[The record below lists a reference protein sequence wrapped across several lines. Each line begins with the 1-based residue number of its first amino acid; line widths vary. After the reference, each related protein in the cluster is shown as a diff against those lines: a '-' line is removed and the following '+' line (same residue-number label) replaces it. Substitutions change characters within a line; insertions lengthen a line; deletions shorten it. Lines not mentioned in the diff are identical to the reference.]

1 MSLTL
6 DRLRAL
12 KRQAG
17 ATDAVPAAAPT
28 APTQMARSATSDANA
43 GASPRATRA
52 AVRPEA
58 PWDAVLRAD
67 GALREAPT
75 GDAAD
80 PANAADVEPGVHCTD
95 ATTPARR
102 LPASADGVAG
112 ATHEPAASG
121 LSTNPRTAAGDSLR
135 RLLGLRERAPASRT
149 RVRQAD
155 RTLPG
160 REIDDGLWLIESRV
174 ADAPPGAPLPLAFAR
189 RDGHVAAGDLLF
201 FDTETTGLAG
211 GTGTRAF
218 MIGAAD
224 WFGGALRVRQLLIA
238 NMAAERAMLRTFASW
253 LSPSTVLSSYNGR
266 SYDAPLLRTR
276 YRLARLPDALHGLDH
291 LDLLHPSRRRWR
303 GRWENCRLATIERE
317 ALRILRE
324 DDLPG
329 AQAPAAWL
337 SYLRGGDAVN
347 LRRVAEHNRQ
357 DVATLAR
364 LLLRLADDG
373 TE

>member
-1 MSLTL
+1 MTLTL

-17 ATDAVPAAAPT
+17 ATDAPVPAAPGLSSSLRVPAEVASRAPAAAQVPEQAVPAADGLHDLDVAIDVT
-28 APTQMARSATSDANA
+28 
-43 GASPRATRA
+43 ASPR
-52 AVRPEA
+52 PS
-58 PWDAVLRAD
+58 
-67 GALREAPT
+67 
-75 GDAAD
+75 
-80 PANAADVEPGVHCTD
+80 PA
-95 ATTPARR
+95 
-102 LPASADGVAG
+102 
-112 ATHEPAASG
+112 PAASPSAG
-121 LSTNPRTAAGDSLR
+121 TSTDSLR
-135 RLLGLRERAPASRT
+135 RLLGLRDRSLAPRPHARAR
-149 RVRQAD
+149 D
-155 RTLPG
+155 RGLPG
-160 REIDDGLWLIESRV
+160 TEIDDGLWLIESRV
-174 ADAPPGAPLPLAFAR
+174 ADAPPPAPLPLAFAR
-189 RDGHVAAGDLLF
+189 REGHVDATNLLF

-224 WFGGALRVRQLLIA
+224 WCEGTLRIRQLLIA
-238 NMAAERAMLRTFASW
+238 NMAAERAMLREFAAW
-253 LSPSTVLSSYNGR
+253 LAPSTVLASYNGR

-329 AQAPAAWL
+329 SQAPAAWL
-337 SYLRGGDAVN
+337 SYLRGGASTN

-364 LLLRLADDG
+364 LLLRLCDEPA
-373 TE
+373 ERP

>member
-1 MSLTL
+1 MTLTL

-17 ATDAVPAAAPT
+17 ATDAPVDTPATRSSLQEPPPAAAARD
-28 APTQMARSATSDANA
+28 APSAPWETVLTGA
-43 GASPRATRA
+43 GAVLPDGHDPAPATA
-52 AVRPEA
+52 ATPAQA
-58 PWDAVLRAD
+58 P
-67 GALREAPT
+67 GAL
-75 GDAAD
+75 
-80 PANAADVEPGVHCTD
+80 
-95 ATTPARR
+95 
-102 LPASADGVAG
+102 
-112 ATHEPAASG
+112 AAS
-121 LSTNPRTAAGDSLR
+121 PQSLR
-135 RLLGLRERAPASRT
+135 RLLGLRERTPAPRAHGT
-149 RVRQAD
+149 AD

-160 REIDDGLWLIESRV
+160 REIAGGLWLIESHV
-174 ADAPPGAPLPLAFAR
+174 ADSPPAMPLPLAFAR
-189 RDGHVAAGDLLF
+189 REGHVDASNLLF

-224 WFGGALRVRQLLIA
+224 WHEGALRIRQLLIA
-238 NMAAERAMLRTFASW
+238 NMAAEKAMLREFASW
-253 LSPSTVLSSYNGR
+253 LSPSTVLASYNGR

-329 AQAPAAWL
+329 SQAPAAWL
-337 SYLRGGDAVN
+337 SFLRGGASTN

-364 LLLRLADDG
+364 LLRRLCDGSADG
-373 TE
+373 SESAESP

>member
-17 ATDAVPAAAPT
+17 ATDAPAPQASSVPSSLREPAVAPPVAPWEKVLAA
-28 APTQMARSATSDANA
+28 DA
-43 GASPRATRA
+43 ASPGPS
-52 AVRPEA
+52 V
-58 PWDAVLRAD
+58 V
-67 GALREAPT
+67 
-75 GDAAD
+75 
-80 PANAADVEPGVHCTD
+80 
-95 ATTPARR
+95 
-102 LPASADGVAG
+102 ASA
-112 ATHEPAASG
+112 P
-121 LSTNPRTAAGDSLR
+121 PPSLR
-135 RLLGLRERAPASRT
+135 RLLGLRDRAAAPRPRARS
-149 RVRQAD
+149 VD

-160 REIDDGLWLIESRV
+160 VEIDDGLWLLESQV
-174 ADAPPGAPLPLAFAR
+174 AHATPDVPLPLAFAR
-189 RDGHVAAGDLLF
+189 REGHVQADDVLF

-224 WFGGALRVRQLLIA
+224 WHDGALRVRQLYIA
-238 NMAAERAMLRTFASW
+238 TMAAERAMLRTFAGW
-253 LSPSTVLSSYNGR
+253 LAPSTVLASYNGR

-276 YRLARLPDALHGLDH
+276 YRLARLKDPLHGLDH

-329 AQAPAAWL
+329 SQAPAAWL
-337 SYLRGGDAVN
+337 SYLRGGASTD
-347 LRRVAEHNRQ
+347 LCRVAEHNRQ

-364 LLLRLADDG
+364 LLERLCDLSSDFPEQAEG
-373 TE
+373 P

>member
-17 ATDAVPAAAPT
+17 ATDMPAPT
-28 APTQMARSATSDANA
+28 APAVPSCLREAPAHTTATPAI
-43 GASPRATRA
+43 
-52 AVRPEA
+52 A
-58 PWDAVLRAD
+58 PWDAVLQD
-67 GALREAPT
+67 DDALRRAAETAASIASDAP
-75 GDAAD
+75 AAAGTAQASS
-80 PANAADVEPGVHCTD
+80 PSVAAP
-95 ATTPARR
+95 
-102 LPASADGVAG
+102 PAS
-112 ATHEPAASG
+112 
-121 LSTNPRTAAGDSLR
+121 RTVDVDALR
-135 RLLGLRERAPASRT
+135 RLLGLRERPLTARPRT
-149 RVRQAD
+149 PRMLD
-155 RTLPG
+155 RALPG
-160 REIDDGLWLIESRV
+160 TEIDDGLWLIESSV
-174 ADAPPGAPLPLAFAR
+174 AHALPEAPLPLAFAR
-189 RDGHVAAGDLLF
+189 REGHVDAAHVLF

-224 WFGGALRVRQLLIA
+224 WFEGALRIRQLLIA

-253 LSPSTVLSSYNGR
+253 LAPSTVLASYNGR

-276 YRLARLPDALHGLDH
+276 YRLARLKDPLDGLDH

-337 SYLRGGDAVN
+337 SFLRGGDAVN

-357 DVATLAR
+357 DVATLSQ
-364 LLLRLADDG
+364 LLLRLCSDDD
-373 TE
+373 

>member
-1 MSLTL
+1 MTLTL

-17 ATDAVPAAAPT
+17 ATDAAPPTASSVPSALREPPVVSAAA
-28 APTQMARSATSDANA
+28 
-43 GASPRATRA
+43 
-52 AVRPEA
+52 VA
-58 PWDAVLRAD
+58 PWDAVLATD
-67 GALREAPT
+67 AKSVPTAPPHAGA
-75 GDAAD
+75 GAARD
-80 PANAADVEPGVHCTD
+80 PAATD
-95 ATTPARR
+95 A
-102 LPASADGVAG
+102 
-112 ATHEPAASG
+112 
-121 LSTNPRTAAGDSLR
+121 LR
-135 RLLGLRERAPASRT
+135 RLLGLRERGPAPARARSR
-149 RVRQAD
+149 D
-155 RTLPG
+155 RSLPG
-160 REIDDGLWLIESRV
+160 TEIDEGLWLIESRV
-174 ADAPPGAPLPLAFAR
+174 VRTPPDLPLPLAFAR
-189 RDGHVAAGDLLF
+189 RDGHVDAHDLLF

-224 WFGGALRVRQLLIA
+224 WFDGALRVRQLLIA
-238 NMAAERAMLRTFASW
+238 NMAAERAMLREFASW
-253 LSPSTVLSSYNGR
+253 LAPSTVLASYNGR

-329 AQAPAAWL
+329 SQAPAAWL
-337 SYLRGGDAVN
+337 SFLRGGASTN

-357 DVATLAR
+357 DVATLAELMLCLCDER
-364 LLLRLADDG
+364 PERS
-373 TE
+373 

>member
-17 ATDAVPAAAPT
+17 ATDLPAPAASAVPSSLRESP
-28 APTQMARSATSDANA
+28 ARSAATPTAAPDNAVPQEDATLRRAAETAASIASDAPVII
-43 GASPRATRA
+43 GA
-52 AVRPEA
+52 
-58 PWDAVLRAD
+58 
-67 GALREAPT
+67 
-75 GDAAD
+75 
-80 PANAADVEPGVHCTD
+80 VH
-95 ATTPARR
+95 
-102 LPASADGVAG
+102 ASR
-112 ATHEPAASG
+112 PAAPD
-121 LSTNPRTAAGDSLR
+121 LTHAPRTVDVDALR
-135 RLLGLRERAPASRT
+135 RLLGLRERTPVARSRT
-149 RVRQAD
+149 PRVLD
-155 RTLPG
+155 RALPG
-160 REIDDGLWLIESRV
+160 TEIDDGLWLIESQV
-174 ADAPPGAPLPLAFAR
+174 AHALPDAPLPLAFAR
-189 RDGHVAAGDLLF
+189 REGHVEAARLMF

-224 WFGGALRVRQLLIA
+224 WFEGALRIRQLLIA
-238 NMAAERAMLRTFASW
+238 NMAAEASMLRTFATW
-253 LSPSTVLSSYNGR
+253 LSPDTVLASYNGR

-276 YRLARLPDALHGLDH
+276 YRLARLKDPLHGLDH

-337 SYLRGGDAVN
+337 SFLRGGDAVN

-357 DVATLAR
+357 DVATLSQ
-364 LLLRLADDG
+364 LLLCLCDD
-373 TE
+373 TPEIR

>member
-1 MSLTL
+1 MTLTL

-17 ATDAVPAAAPT
+17 GGDVPSAPARPALREPSPPHAGAPAAPWEAVLRNDAAGGAATAAGTPPAAADASTVAAAPT
-28 APTQMARSATSDANA
+28 P
-43 GASPRATRA
+43 P
-52 AVRPEA
+52 
-58 PWDAVLRAD
+58 AD
-67 GALREAPT
+67 D
-75 GDAAD
+75 GD
-80 PANAADVEPGVHCTD
+80 
-95 ATTPARR
+95 R
-102 LPASADGVAG
+102 
-112 ATHEPAASG
+112 
-121 LSTNPRTAAGDSLR
+121 LR
-135 RLLGLRERAPASRT
+135 RLLGLRERGAPARP
-149 RVRQAD
+149 RARAVD
-155 RTLPG
+155 RRLPG
-160 REIDDGLWLIESRV
+160 EQIDEGLWLIESRI
-174 ADAPPGAPLPLAFAR
+174 AHAPPDAPLPLDFAR
-189 RDGHVAAGDLLF
+189 REGRLDAADLLF

-224 WFGGALRVRQLLIA
+224 WFEGALRIRQLLIA
-238 NMAAERAMLRTFASW
+238 SMAAERAMLRTFASW
-253 LSPSTVLSSYNGR
+253 LRPQTVLASYNGR

-329 AQAPAAWL
+329 SQAPAAWL
-337 SYLRGGDAVN
+337 GYLRGGDAVN

-357 DVATLAR
+357 DVATLAQ
-364 LLLRLADDG
+364 LLLTLSIERPAPP
-373 TE
+373 

>member
-17 ATDAVPAAAPT
+17 ATDAVPAASPAAPPT
-28 APTQMARSATSDANA
+28 PVSRSVPSDFASRAP
-43 GASPRATRA
+43 GGV
-52 AVRPEA
+52 VRPDA

-67 GALREAPT
+67 RALRDTP
-75 GDAAD
+75 AANS
-80 PANAADVEPGVHCTD
+80 ANAANVAADAHGAD
-95 ATTPARR
+95 ATTPARA
-102 LPASADGVAG
+102 LPASADGAAG
-112 ATHEPAASG
+112 ATHEAAASRT
-121 LSTNPRTAAGDSLR
+121 STNPRGAAGESLR
-135 RLLGLRERAPASRT
+135 RLLGLRDRMPVPRT
-149 RVRQAD
+149 RARQAD

-189 RDGHVAAGDLLF
+189 RDGHVHAPDLLF

-224 WFGGALRVRQLLIA
+224 WFDGALRVRQLLIA
-238 NMAAERAMLRTFASW
+238 NMAAEKAMLREFSRW
-253 LSPSTVLSSYNGR
+253 LAPSTVLASYNGR

-337 SYLRGGDAVN
+337 SYLRGADSVN

-357 DVATLAR
+357 DVATLAQLLTR
-364 LLLRLADDG
+364 LCDG
-373 TE
+373 GGD

>member
-6 DRLRAL
+6 DQLRVL

-17 ATDAVPAAAPT
+17 ASDTPAPT
-28 APTQMARSATSDANA
+28 APAVPS
-43 GASPRATRA
+43 GPR
-52 AVRPEA
+52 
-58 PWDAVLRAD
+58 
-67 GALREAPT
+67 T
-75 GDAAD
+75 GDAPPCHRA
-80 PANAADVEPGVHCTD
+80 PWKTVLSGGTSHAAPEPGNASVPGGTPGPARPGD
-95 ATTPARR
+95 AACASTPA
-102 LPASADGVAG
+102 VA
-112 ATHEPAASG
+112 
-121 LSTNPRTAAGDSLR
+121 LR
-135 RLLGLRERAPASRT
+135 RVLGLRARAPSARSRA
-149 RVRQAD
+149 REVD
-155 RTLPG
+155 RALPG
-160 REIDDGLWLIESRV
+160 TEIDDGLWLVESRV
-174 ADAPPGAPLPLAFAR
+174 ALPAPDAPLPLGFAR
-189 RDGHVAAGDLLF
+189 REGHVHAQDVMF

-224 WFGGALRVRQLLIA
+224 WVGDALRVRQLLIA

-276 YRLARLPDALHGLDH
+276 YRLVRLADPLHGLDH

-329 AQAPAAWL
+329 SQAPAAWL
-337 SYLRGGDAVN
+337 GYLRGGSARD
-347 LRRVAEHNRQ
+347 LHRVLEHNRQ
-357 DVATLAR
+357 DVATLSQ
-364 LLLRLADDG
+364 LLLRLSVSA
-373 TE
+373 E

>member
-1 MSLTL
+1 MTLTL
-6 DRLRAL
+6 DKLRAL

-17 ATDAVPAAAPT
+17 ASDGPAPT
-28 APTQMARSATSDANA
+28 ASAVPSSMREPPRPDAAAR
-43 GASPRATRA
+43 
-52 AVRPEA
+52 AVA
-58 PWDAVLRAD
+58 PWDAVLRDDASSRVEPSLD
-67 GALREAPT
+67 DAPACHSTPREATANP
-75 GDAAD
+75 GQLPVD
-80 PANAADVEPGVHCTD
+80 PARGLVP
-95 ATTPARR
+95 PR
-102 LPASADGVAG
+102 SADIG
-112 ATHEPAASG
+112 
-121 LSTNPRTAAGDSLR
+121 RLR
-135 RLLGLRERAPASRT
+135 RLLGLRERAPSQRPHA
-149 RVRQAD
+149 RQVD
-155 RTLPG
+155 RALPG
-160 REIDDGLWLIESRV
+160 TEIDDGLWLIESHV
-174 ADAPPGAPLPLAFAR
+174 SHAPPDLPLPLAFAR
-189 RDGHVAAGDLLF
+189 REGHVDAGHLLF

-224 WFGGALRVRQLLIA
+224 WFAGALRIRQLLIA

-253 LSPSTVLSSYNGR
+253 LQPNTVLASYNGR

-276 YRLARLPDALHGLDH
+276 YRLARLEDPLHGLDH

-329 AQAPAAWL
+329 SQAPAAWL

-357 DVATLAR
+357 DVATLAQ
-364 LLLRLADDG
+364 LLLSLCAEPPERP
-373 TE
+373 

>member
-1 MSLTL
+1 MTLTL

-17 ATDAVPAAAPT
+17 ASDAPAPT
-28 APTQMARSATSDANA
+28 ASAVPSALREPLPA
-43 GASPRATRA
+43 GSASA
-52 AVRPEA
+52 AVA
-58 PWDAVLRAD
+58 PWDAVLGHAP
-67 GALREAPT
+67 GAAGVAQ
-75 GDAAD
+75 GDVAAACD
-80 PANAADVEPGVHCTD
+80 PNAAPSR
-95 ATTPARR
+95 AQPAHVVSA
-102 LPASADGVAG
+102 PAD
-112 ATHEPAASG
+112 AASG
-121 LSTNPRTAAGDSLR
+121 HPGAQALR
-135 RLLGLRERAPASRT
+135 RLLGLRERGPSPRPRLRA
-149 RVRQAD
+149 AD
-155 RTLPG
+155 RSLPG
-160 REIDDGLWLIESRV
+160 VEIDDGLWLIESRT
-174 ADAPPGAPLPLAFAR
+174 AQAGPGAPLPLAFAR
-189 RDGHVAAGDLLF
+189 REGHVHARDLLF

-224 WFGGALRVRQLLIA
+224 WFEGVLRVRQLLIA
-238 NMAAERAMLRTFASW
+238 NMAAEKAMLREFARW
-253 LSPSTVLSSYNGR
+253 LAPSTVLASYNGR

-291 LDLLHPSRRRWR
+291 LDLLHPARRRWR

-337 SYLRGGDAVN
+337 AYLRGGDAVN

-357 DVATLAR
+357 DVATLAQ
-364 LLLRLADDG
+364 LLLTLAA
-373 TE
+373 ERPECP

>member
-1 MSLTL
+1 MTLTL

-17 ATDAVPAAAPT
+17 ATDAPVSAASGQPSTLRALTGVASPTPPAAQLPRDT
-28 APTQMARSATSDANA
+28 APPVDGQQGPDAA
-43 GASPRATRA
+43 IEVTASPR
-52 AVRPEA
+52 PS
-58 PWDAVLRAD
+58 P
-67 GALREAPT
+67 
-75 GDAAD
+75 
-80 PANAADVEPGVHCTD
+80 
-95 ATTPARR
+95 TPAA
-102 LPASADGVAG
+102 PPSPG
-112 ATHEPAASG
+112 TP
-121 LSTNPRTAAGDSLR
+121 TDSLR
-135 RLLGLRERAPASRT
+135 RLLGLRDRSSTPRPRARPS
-149 RVRQAD
+149 D
-155 RTLPG
+155 RRLPG
-160 REIDDGLWLIESRV
+160 TEIDDGLWLIESRV
-174 ADAPPGAPLPLAFAR
+174 ADAPPPAPLPLAFAR
-189 RDGHVAAGDLLF
+189 RDGHVDATDLLF

-224 WFGGALRVRQLLIA
+224 WCDGALRIRQLLIA
-238 NMAAERAMLRTFASW
+238 NMAAERAMLREFAAW
-253 LSPSTVLSSYNGR
+253 LAPSTVLASYNGR

-329 AQAPAAWL
+329 SQAPAAWL
-337 SYLRGGDAVN
+337 SYLRGGASTN

-364 LLLRLADDG
+364 LLLRLCDEPA
-373 TE
+373 ERP

>member
-1 MSLTL
+1 MSMTL
-6 DRLRAL
+6 DKLLAL

-17 ATDAVPAAAPT
+17 ATDVPAPPASSVPSSLREPVRDDARAAPWET
-28 APTQMARSATSDANA
+28 VLHGDA
-43 GASPRATRA
+43 ATRA
-52 AVRPEA
+52 AANDPSSSPA
-58 PWDAVLRAD
+58 DAIAGPATESNVTPDTKPSRGVD
-67 GALREAPT
+67 V
-75 GDAAD
+75 DA
-80 PANAADVEPGVHCTD
+80 
-95 ATTPARR
+95 
-102 LPASADGVAG
+102 
-112 ATHEPAASG
+112 
-121 LSTNPRTAAGDSLR
+121 LR
-135 RLLGLRERAPASRT
+135 RLLGLRERAPSPRPRAREI
-149 RVRQAD
+149 D

-160 REIDDGLWLIESRV
+160 EQIDDGLWLIESQV
-174 ADAPPGAPLPLAFAR
+174 VHPTPAAPLPLAFAR
-189 RDGHVAAGDLLF
+189 RDGHVDATNLLF

-224 WFGGALRVRQLLIA
+224 WHEGALRVRQLYIA
-238 NMAAERAMLRTFASW
+238 NMAAERAMLRMFASW
-253 LSPSTVLSSYNGR
+253 LSPSTVLASYNGR

-276 YRLARLPDALHGLDH
+276 YRLARLKDPLHGLDH

-329 AQAPAAWL
+329 SQAPAAWL
-337 SYLRGGDAVN
+337 AYLRGGASTN

-357 DVATLAR
+357 DVATLSQ
-364 LLLRLADDG
+364 LLLRLCDDTSEP

>member
-1 MSLTL
+1 MTLTL

-17 ATDAVPAAAPT
+17 ASDGPAPRPADVRGAGDAVAPW
-28 APTQMARSATSDANA
+28 RSPLHVEAANA
-43 GASPRATRA
+43 NTVHTPAGMDGTLRPGA
-52 AVRPEA
+52 RPE
-58 PWDAVLRAD
+58 D
-67 GALREAPT
+67 GA
-75 GDAAD
+75 
-80 PANAADVEPGVHCTD
+80 PAGVQR
-95 ATTPARR
+95 ARPTPA
-102 LPASADGVAG
+102 
-112 ATHEPAASG
+112 
-121 LSTNPRTAAGDSLR
+121 DSLR
-135 RLLGLRERAPASRT
+135 RLLGVRGPAAPPRPPARK
-149 RVRQAD
+149 AD

-160 REIDDGLWLIESRV
+160 REIDEGLWLIESHV
-174 ADAPPGAPLPLAFAR
+174 AHARPGAPLPLAFAR
-189 RDGHVAAGDLLF
+189 REGDVDASRLLF

-224 WFGGALRVRQLLIA
+224 WHDGVLRVRQLFIA
-238 NMAAERAMLRTFASW
+238 SMAAERAMLREFARW
-253 LSPSTVLSSYNGR
+253 LEPSTVLASYNGR

-276 YRLARLPDALHGLDH
+276 YRLARLPDALQGLDH

-329 AQAPAAWL
+329 SQAPAAWL
-337 SYLRGGDAVN
+337 SYLRGGASTN

-357 DVATLAR
+357 DVATLAQLLIR
-364 LLLRLADDG
+364 LCDSAA
-373 TE
+373 E

>member
-1 MSLTL
+1 MTLTL

-17 ATDAVPAAAPT
+17 GSDATPAAPV
-28 APTQMARSATSDANA
+28 PRRA
-43 GASPRATRA
+43 GS
-52 AVRPEA
+52 
-58 PWDAVLRAD
+58 
-67 GALREAPT
+67 
-75 GDAAD
+75 
-80 PANAADVEPGVHCTD
+80 
-95 ATTPARR
+95 
-102 LPASADGVAG
+102 VAG
-112 ATHEPAASG
+112 AAWPVEGAAAAVSRTRLHGDDACSTPATQDTVETPHAPALAEVASDAAPAHASIDSAQSASG
-121 LSTNPRTAAGDSLR
+121 NVAALR
-135 RLLGLRERAPASRT
+135 RLLGLRERALPRAPAR
-149 RVRQAD
+149 ALD
-155 RTLPG
+155 RHLPG
-160 REIDDGLWLIESRV
+160 TEIADGLWLIESRV
-174 ADAPPGAPLPLAFAR
+174 ADAPPPAPLPLAFAR
-189 RDGHVAAGDLLF
+189 REGHVDAAHLVF

-224 WFGGALRVRQLLIA
+224 WFDGALRIRQLLIA
-238 NMAAERAMLRTFASW
+238 NMAAERAMLREFASW
-253 LSPSTVLSSYNGR
+253 LAPSTVLASYNGR

-276 YRLARLPDALHGLDH
+276 YRLARLADALHGLDH
-291 LDLLHPSRRRWR
+291 LDLLHPARRRWR

-337 SYLRGGDAVN
+337 GYLRGGDAVN

-364 LLLRLADDG
+364 LLVRLSTDEAHG
-373 TE
+373 R